1 MPSPIPAVPQPR
13 AGWTLAIVSVAL
25 FMTSLD
31 NLVVGVA
38 LPSIRTDFGGSLE
51 ALEWTVNAYTLSF
64 AVFLI
69 LGAALGDRFGRKRTF
84 TYGLL
89 LFTVSSALAAL
100 APSIDAL
107 VAARAAQGLGAAL
120 ITPLTLTL
128 LSEAFPGSRRGL
140 ALGVWAGVSGLGVA
154 LGPFVGGAV
163 VEGISWQWIF
173 WLNVPTGLVLIPL
186 ALRQLTESRG
196 PSRALDLRGVAL
208 AASGLFGVT
217 FAIVRGQS
225 LGWTSATVLG
235 SAAAGVALVVAFVA
249 WERRAPFP
257 MLPLR
262 FFASRG
268 FVSANLVGFSMFF
281 GVFGAIFLLS
291 QFFQSAQGYGPFEA
305 GLRTLPWTGMPM
317 LVAPIAGLLSDR
329 IGSRPLMAAGLA
341 LQAGAIGWLASVIA
355 VDVAYSALLVP
366 FVMGGTGMAL
376 VFAPSANAVLRS
388 VRPEEAGQASGA
400 TNAIRELGG
409 VLGVAVLASAFAG
422 AGSYASPQAF
432 TDGLVAALPIGA
444 AVLALGAVA
453 ALFVPGLVREGR
465 EDAGAGEGAGLRRE
479 QRDAGSR
486 GDATAA
492 GEAVAVP
499 S

>member
-1 MPSPIPAVPQPR
+1 MSNHSHTPQGAAPISPPSPAR
-13 AGWTLAIVSVAL
+13 TRSGWTLAIVSVAL
-25 FMTSLD
+25 FMTALD

-38 LPSIRTDFGGSLE
+38 LPSIREDFGGSLE
-51 ALEWTVNAYTLSF
+51 SLEWTVNAYTLSF

-69 LGAALGDRFGRKRTF
+69 LGAALGDRFGRKRMF
-84 TYGLL
+84 TIGMA
-89 LFTVSSALAAL
+89 LFTTSSAFAAL

-107 VAARAAQGLGAAL
+107 VLARAAQGLGAAMVA
-120 ITPLTLTL
+120 PLTLTL
-128 LSEAFPGSRRGL
+128 LSEAFPAERRGL

-173 WLNVPTGLVLIPL
+173 WLNVPTGLMLIPL
-186 ALRQLTESRG
+186 AVRYLTESFG
-196 PSRALDLRGVAL
+196 PAKALDLPGVGL
-208 AASGLFGVT
+208 AATGLFGIT

-235 SAAAGVALVVAFVA
+235 SAIAGIVLVAAFIA
-249 WERRAPFP
+249 WERRAPTP
-257 MLPLR
+257 MLPPR

-268 FVSANLVGFSMFF
+268 FVSTNLASFAMFF
-281 GVFGAIFLLS
+281 GVFGSIFLLS

-317 LVAPIAGLLSDR
+317 LVAPIAGILSDR

-341 LQAGAIGWLASVIA
+341 LQAGAIGWLALVTTT
-355 VDVAYSALLVP
+355 DVAYSALIVP

-388 VRPEEAGQASGA
+388 VRPEQAGQASGA

-409 VLGVAVLASAFAG
+409 VMGVAVLASAFSAG
-422 AGSYASPQAF
+422 GSYASPQAF

-453 ALFVPGLVREGR
+453 ALFVPGI
-465 EDAGAGEGAGLRRE
+465 E
-479 QRDAGSR
+479 QERVEVPA
-486 GDATAA
+486 
-492 GEAVAVP
+492 EAVVLAA
-499 S
+499 